1 MSKGIRIRKN
11 KIERINSDLIQ
22 RYIVRKECMKE
33 NVDYFEQG
41 TWRTVGFTDVGI
53 EVFCEKHGLPIL
65 SIDFLDVKRNLKMIF
80 DILNEK
86 CSCCGDSSSDCDNHQ
101 ITN

>member
-22 RYIVRKECMKE
+22 RYIVCKECMKE

-53 EVFCEKHGLPIL
+53 EVFC
-65 SIDFLDVKRNLKMIF
+65 
-80 DILNEK
+80 
-86 CSCCGDSSSDCDNHQ
+86 
-101 ITN
+101 

>member
-1 MSKGIRIRKN
+1 MFKGIRIRKN

-22 RYIVRKECMKE
+22 RYIVCKECMKE

-53 EVFCEKHGLPIL
+53 EVFCENGL
-65 SIDFLDVKRNLKMIF
+65 KRC
-80 DILNEK
+80 
-86 CSCCGDSSSDCDNHQ
+86 CSTQ
-101 ITN
+101 

>member
-22 RYIVRKECMKE
+22 RYIVCKECMKE

-80 DILNEK
+80 EILNEK
-86 CSCCGDSSSDCDNHQ
+86 CSCCGDSSSHSHN
-101 ITN
+101 N